1 MKLVAGFETTSDAI
15 LIEDFCK
22 NKNIKGDM
30 IPVPEEFGAGCGL
43 AFRFQSENFEKIK
56 KILDEANV
64 SYKILKFLDI

>member
-1 MKLVAGFETTSDAI
+1 MKLVAGFETTSDA
-15 LIEDFCK
+15 LLMENFCK

-56 KILDEANV
+56 KILDEENV
-64 SYKILKFLDI
+64 SYKILKVLNI